1 MTAPSDALP
10 ARLECERLVVRPY
23 AVDDA
28 ATYLAL
34 CLRNKAHLLP
44 YEEGNPALGVTTH
57 AEAEVLLRAFSADWT
72 ARRAFFLGAWARDT
86 GELVAQVYVG
96 VVSWTLP
103 ELEIGYFV
111 DVDHEGRGLATEA
124 VGAALVYAFE
134 HLGAQR
140 VRLYCDETNARSWRL
155 AERCGFVR
163 EGHLRQTQRR
173 ARLADGTWG
182 GDYVYGLL
190 REEYLRRRS

>member
-1 MTAPSDALP
+1 MTAPPDSMETRLP
-10 ARLECERLVVRPY
+10 TERLVVRPY
-23 AVDDA
+23 AVEDA
-28 ATYLAL
+28 VPYLAF

-44 YEEGNPALGVTTH
+44 YEDGNPALGVT
-57 AEAEVLLRAFSADWT
+57 ALEEAADLLRAFSADWT

-86 GELVAQVYVG
+86 GQLVAQVYVG

-124 VGAALVYAFE
+124 VRAALTFAFDRV
-134 HLGAQR
+134 GAQR
-140 VRLYCDETNARSWRL
+140 VRLYCDETNVRSWRL

-173 ARLADGTWG
+173 ERLADGTWG

-190 REEYLRRRS
+190 REEWQRART

>member
-1 MTAPSDALP
+1 MTAPPDALP
-10 ARLECERLVVRPY
+10 ASLESERLVVRPY
-23 AVDDA
+23 TVTDA
-28 ATYLAL
+28 AAYLAL
-34 CLRNKAHLLP
+34 CLRNKSHLVP
-44 YEEGNPALGVTTH
+44 YEEDNPALGVTTVEE
-57 AEAEVLLRAFSADWT
+57 AEALLRAFSADWT

-111 DVDHEGRGLATEA
+111 DVDHEGRGFVTEA
-124 VGAALVYAFE
+124 VGAALAFAFD
-134 HLGAQR
+134 HVGAQR
-140 VRLYCDETNARSWRL
+140 VRLSCDETNVRSWRL

-190 REEYLRRRS
+190 REEYLRRRA